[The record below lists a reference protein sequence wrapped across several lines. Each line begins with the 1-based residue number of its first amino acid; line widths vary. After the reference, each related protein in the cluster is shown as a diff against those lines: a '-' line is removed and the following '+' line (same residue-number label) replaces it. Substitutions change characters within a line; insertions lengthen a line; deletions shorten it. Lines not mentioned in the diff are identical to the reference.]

1 MQAILTQ
8 HLIFQSEVKERSDKI
23 MNYFLGFY
31 FLVGLGLA
39 SFYDTWLIAF
49 GVGGICI
56 VAYYS
61 AKLLLPESSLYQ
73 YVLSAVLGIFMAQF
87 IYQMHGMFEMH
98 FFAFIS
104 SAILITYQK
113 WKLQLP
119 LLVVVVIH
127 HALFSYLQDI
137 GFGGIYFTQLNYFDL
152 QTFFIHVFLTGV
164 IMYICGLWAFQ
175 LRKYNELQVVQTLK
189 MAELQ
194 QEAVLSLERKKNQEM
209 LEQANEELM
218 ASNEELREA
227 RLETEQANEELMASN
242 EELREARLDVEH
254 ANEEL
259 VASNEE
265 LREARLETEQT
276 NEELMASNEELR
288 EARLAADQANQ
299 EKSIFLATMSHE
311 IRTPMNGVIGMSS
324 LLNETALNDEQR
336 MFTDTIINCG
346 ETLIHVINNILDFS
360 KIESG
365 SLELE
370 QDDFNLRQCIEDVLD
385 MFAVKASQMKLD
397 LVYEIAEDVPANIIG
412 DPLRLKQV
420 LINLLSNA
428 MKFTEKGEIGI
439 KVDIY
444 KVGADGDMALKFDVW
459 DTGIG
464 IPQDKLNRLFK
475 AFSQVDSSTT
485 RKYGG
490 TGLGLAICEKLVRL
504 MDGHIGVDSR
514 DGEGSTF
521 YFTINTAAGIS
532 SVSTI
537 DNTDISDLKG
547 KKILVIDD
555 NQTNLAVLKR
565 QFENWNLKP
574 VITQSGAEALV
585 ALQKDKHIDLVITD
599 MEMPVMDGTMVAKLI
614 KESYPQLPI
623 ILLSSI
629 GEEFKNDERK
639 LFVSIMN
646 KPIKQQMLS
655 KQVFTAL
662 RKRNTTQEEYTVKS
676 KLSVEFSD
684 KYPFDILIAEDNEI
698 NQHVIKHILGKM
710 GYRPAIVKNGKE
722 AVDAIQNG
730 KHNLVLMD
738 MQMPVMDGLEAT
750 RAIRQSA
757 GEQPVIIALTAN
769 AMDTDQQLCLDAG
782 MDDYISKPVKLDEL
796 MNKLSK
802 WHTVRLKADD
812 IAL

>member
-1 MQAILTQ
+1 LQAESTQ
-8 HLIFQSEVKERSDKI
+8 NLLFQSEIKERSDKL

-39 SFYDTWLIAF
+39 FFYDTWLIAV
-49 GVGGICI
+49 GVGSLCI
-56 VAYYS
+56 LAYGTT
-61 AKLLLPESSLYQ
+61 KLLLPDSSLYQ

-113 WKLQLP
+113 WRLQLP
-119 LLVVVVIH
+119 LLFVVVIH
-127 HALFSYLQDI
+127 HGTFSYLQNI
-137 GFGGIYFTQLNYFDL
+137 GFGGIYFTQLNYFDF
-152 QTFFIHVFLTGV
+152 QTFVIHALLTGV
-164 IMYICGLWAFQ
+164 IMFICGLWSYQ
-175 LRKYNELQVVQTLK
+175 LRKYNELQVVQAMK

-194 QEAVLSLERKKNQEM
+194 QEATLSLERKQNQEL
-209 LEQANEELM
+209 LEK
-218 ASNEELREA
+218 SNQQLVLSNDELREA
-227 RLETEQANEELMASN
+227 RQ
-242 EELREARLDVEH
+242 
-254 ANEEL
+254 
-259 VASNEE
+259 
-265 LREARLETEQT
+265 
-276 NEELMASNEELR
+276 
-288 EARLAADQANQ
+288 AADQASQ

-324 LLNETALNDEQR
+324 LLSETALNDEQR

-370 QDDFNLRQCIEDVLD
+370 NDDFNLRQCIEDVLD
-385 MFAVKASQMKLD
+385 MFAVKSSEMKLD
-397 LVYEIAEDVPANIIG
+397 LIYEIEEEIPPNITG
-412 DPLRLKQV
+412 DALRLKQI

-428 MKFTEKGEIGI
+428 LKFTEKGEIGI
-439 KVDIY
+439 KADIH
-444 KVGADGDMALKFDVW
+444 KIGADGNLTLRFDVW

-490 TGLGLAICEKLVRL
+490 TGLGLAICKKLVRL
-504 MDGHIGVDSR
+504 MGGEIGVESK

-521 YFTINTAAGIS
+521 YFTVNTIAAMNK
-532 SVSTI
+532 SVSIGNADI
-537 DNTDISDLKG
+537 DDLKG

-555 NQTNLAVLKR
+555 NKTNLAVLKR
-565 QFENWNLKP
+565 QFENWNLQP
-574 VITQSGAEALV
+574 ILTQSGAEALV
-585 ALQKDKHIDLVITD
+585 QLQNDKHIDLVITD
-599 MEMPVMDGTMVAKLI
+599 MEMPVMDGAMLARLI
-614 KESYPQLPI
+614 KDSYPHLPI

-639 LFVSIMN
+639 LFASIMN
-646 KPIKQQMLS
+646 KPIKQQVLS

-662 RKRNTTQEEYTVKS
+662 RKRSETQGEFVVKS
-676 KLSVEFSD
+676 KLSADFSD
-684 KYPFDILIAEDNEI
+684 KYPFEILIAEDNEV

-710 GYRPAIVKNGKE
+710 GYRPAIAKNGKD
-722 AVDAIQNG
+722 AVDAMTKGRYDLI
-730 KHNLVLMD
+730 LMD

-750 RAIRQSA
+750 RAIRSSDIN
-757 GEQPVIIALTAN
+757 QPVIIALTAN
-769 AMDTDQQLCLDAG
+769 VMHTDQHLCLQAG
-782 MDDYISKPVKLDEL
+782 MDDYLSKPVKLDEL

-802 WHTVRLKADD
+802 WHTVGLST
-812 IAL
+812 